1 MHRQARG
8 KGACTPAH
16 SWIHRVQARS
26 LYAANVRRAGRRM
39 AQLLCLSRLR
49 PRRFE
54 CRDGYRHFGRY
65 PQNGRHP
72 QFGKG
77 SPPKRPRGHPQF
89 GKGSP
94 PKWGH
99 KPERTRSEPER
110 TRVFYAHFRNFVG
123 YRRRRICA
131 SADALSRRL
140 RPVSFRGS
148 DARDTRQ

>member
-39 AQLLCLSRLR
+39 AQRVRFGWLRSRR
-49 PRRFE
+49 SQSRSE
-54 CRDGYRHFGRY
+54 Y
-65 PQNGRHP
+65 PQNGGYP
-72 QFGKG
+72 QNMRYPHYGKG

-140 RPVSFRGS
+140 RPVSFRRS